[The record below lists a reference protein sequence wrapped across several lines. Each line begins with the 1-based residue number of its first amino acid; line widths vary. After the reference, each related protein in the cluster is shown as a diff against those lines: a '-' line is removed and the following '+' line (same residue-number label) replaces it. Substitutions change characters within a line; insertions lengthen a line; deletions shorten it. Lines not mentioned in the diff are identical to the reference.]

1 MDRKFESRIKAL
13 AVVATATAGVLTL
26 YADYGDYG
34 GKKTVLDDV
43 KGASA
48 QVRKWFLRPS
58 QEEEEEIRR
67 RLGGEERK

>member
-1 MDRKFESRIKAL
+1 MDRKFEFRIKAL
-13 AVVATATAGVLTL
+13 AVVATAAAGVLTL

-43 KGASA
+43 KGASER
-48 QVRKWFLRPS
+48 VKRWFLRPS